1 MGDIVR
7 VNEMMNV
14 KSLELCL
21 KHSKETKYITI
32 IIIIVVFLL
41 KSLLDYVFGIHLIS
55 VFISDILGEYDSYI
69 IIGYVFV
76 SLESGH
82 ATE

>member
-1 MGDIVR
+1 M
-7 VNEMMNV
+7 
-14 KSLELCL
+14 
-21 KHSKETKYITI
+21 TI